1 MSGLTP
7 EVKILQDTLILFAG
21 VYFLIN
27 ALEIA
32 ADKKRLKF
40 PPDTLKMVASILLG
54 IFMIGF
60 YLSVASKNSNNVGFG
75 GGLNNL
81 GLN

>member
-1 MSGLTP
+1 MSSGLTP

-32 ADKKRLKF
+32 ADRQRLRF
-40 PPDTLKMVASILLG
+40 PPDTLKMVANILMG
-54 IFMIGF
+54 IFLIGF
-60 YLSVASKNSNNVGFG
+60 YLSVARQGSNNTSSLFP
-75 GGLNNL
+75 NNL
-81 GLN
+81 NLN